1 MRLTK
6 CEEHKLRTKKYVRKF
21 ALFPKTVQNIRIWLE
36 SYYEEYLWTSIPD
49 VHNDMLLYYGCFIKT
64 RIGGWCYSKLENMKV
79 SQQFAEWKLNDTLLP
94 EDKRVQEYLLT
105 QTSLHKVMR
114 EDDV

>member
-6 CEEHKLRTKKYVRKF
+6 VEEHKLRTKKYVRKF
-21 ALFPKTVQNIRIWLE
+21 ALFPKTVQNTRIWLE
-36 SYYEEYLWTSIPD
+36 SYYEEYLWSSITD
-49 VHNDMLLYYGCFIKT
+49 VHNDMLLYYDCFNKT
-64 RIGGWCYSKLENMKV
+64 GIGGYDYSKLENMKV
-79 SQQFAEWKLNDTLLP
+79 SQQFAEWKLNDVLLH

-114 EDDV
+114 EEDV